1 MTTTRTIDELVT
13 GVYAALRTGD
23 AATLDSLLAP
33 DFVGVIAAGMPAG
46 AGVHEGP
53 AAMRA
58 DGWWAIG
65 RAYAV
70 LADPD
75 ELIPC
80 ADGRLL
86 VTGTYRGTRRADD
99 FVVEAAFTHLWT
111 ARDGRLVAL
120 TQVTDTERWTP

>member
-1 MTTTRTIDELVT
+1 MPTIEELVR
-13 GVYAALRTGD
+13 GVYAALRAGD
-23 AATLDSLLAP
+23 AATLDRLLAP
-33 DFVGVIAAGMPAG
+33 GFVGEIAAGMPAG
-46 AGVHEGP
+46 AGRHQGP
-53 AAMRA
+53 AAMRE

-70 LADPD
+70 LAEPA
-75 ELIPC
+75 ELVAC

-86 VTGTYRGTRRADD
+86 VTGTYRGTRRADG

-111 ARDGRLVAL
+111 AREGRLVAL